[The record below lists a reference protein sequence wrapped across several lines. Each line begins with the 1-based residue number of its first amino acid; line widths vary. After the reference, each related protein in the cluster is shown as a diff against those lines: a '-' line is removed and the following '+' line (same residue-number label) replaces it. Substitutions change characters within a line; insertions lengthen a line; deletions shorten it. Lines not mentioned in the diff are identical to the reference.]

1 MALQTWHPMCNYAG
15 KQKCFGRMCKDSD
28 EQAALNGHPEG
39 IQSDPIENCIYFQ
52 LKNKWW
58 YCPYA
63 D

>member
-1 MALQTWHPMCNYAG
+1 MCNYAG